1 MSGRAPEGL
10 AVGERGIR
18 VRAMRNKLAPLL
30 CAAAVALLLAPP
42 VLAGDS
48 AADIAR
54 RSRERGALNLLGMRA
69 ELKLTTVL
77 KDGRRKEQVLSS
89 TARRVGGQLHS
100 LARFSQPA
108 GVAGVAVLT
117 VEGAPGEPA
126 DISLYLPKLK
136 RVRKVAKGQRGQSF
150 METDFNYAD
159 LGGSG
164 GERDESLR
172 LVGETKVLD
181 RLAHVLRGKAGP
193 DSPYG
198 EVTLYVDKET
208 DVPVKAEYSDREGK
222 PLKVYRAVQLKKF
235 KDRVVAAEAVM
246 ENLQTGSR
254 TTLEVLK
261 LEEVQ
266 LGDEDFT
273 ERALERG

>member
-1 MSGRAPEGL
+1 MLKA
-10 AVGERGIR
+10 
-18 VRAMRNKLAPLL
+18 LAPLL
-30 CAAAVALLLAPP
+30 CVAVAALLVAPI
-42 VLAGDS
+42 ARAEES

-54 RSRERGALNLLGMRA
+54 RSRERGALNLIGLRA
-69 ELKLTTVL
+69 ELKLSSVP
-77 KDGRRKEQVLSS
+77 KAGPRKEQVLTS
-89 TARRVGGQLHS
+89 TAKRVEGRLHS

-117 VEGAPGEPA
+117 VEGAKGEPA

-136 RVRKVAKGQRGQSF
+136 RVRKVARTQRGQSF
-150 METDFNYAD
+150 MDTDFNYAD
-159 LGGSG
+159 LGGTG

-181 RLAHVLRGKAGP
+181 RLAYVLRGQAGA

-198 EVTLYVDKET
+198 TVMLYVDKET
-208 DVPVKAEYSDREGK
+208 YVPVKAEYTDREGK
-222 PLKVYRAVQLKKF
+222 PFKVYRAQELKKF
-235 KDRVVAAEAVM
+235 KDRVVASRSTM
-246 ENLQTGSR
+246 ENLQTGSS

-261 LEEVQ
+261 LEEIQ
-266 LGDEDFT
+266 LGDEAFT

>member
-1 MSGRAPEGL
+1 
-10 AVGERGIR
+10 
-18 VRAMRNKLAPLL
+18 MRKIINCLL
-30 CAAAVALLLAPP
+30 CAVAVALLVAPP
-42 VLAGDS
+42 ARAEES

-54 RSRERGALNLLGMRA
+54 RSRERGALNLLGLRA
-69 ELKLTTVL
+69 ELKLTSVM
-77 KDGRRKEQVLSS
+77 KDGRRKEQVLTS
-89 TARRVGGQLHS
+89 TAKRVDGRLCS

-108 GVAGVAVLT
+108 GVAGVAVLS
-117 VEGAPGEPA
+117 VEGARGEPS

-150 METDFNYAD
+150 MDTDFNYAD

-172 LVGETKVLD
+172 LAGEAKVLE
-181 RLAHVLRGKAGP
+181 RPAHVLRGQAGP

-208 DVPVKAEYSDREGK
+208 DVPLKAEYSDREGK
-222 PLKVYRAVQLKKF
+222 PFKVYRAVQLKKF
-235 KDRVVAAEAVM
+235 KDRVVASQSVM
-246 ENLQTGSR
+246 ENLQTGSS

-266 LGDEDFT
+266 LGDEAFT